1 MAIGVYLGWIRYM
14 TPSWSLSPRANFFVK
29 ALWTGGAVG
38 SAWLVAKRMLDK
50 FQHLDHDKH
59 SLNQLKC
66 KMLLKEAEKANGP
79 QKKETLDQCRS
90 IFALLPVCAATE
102 EIGVLLAKQYIDI
115 NGEDQAAL
123 CVKTFFNSSSCWKI
137 IDHVKQRPAVDINLM
152 KQLLNRVYDT
162 LHWNLDKKQPL
173 SLVEETLRLGKARD
187 QWGGIF
193 SASDVLWYAQKH
205 LSTLEGVDRVRAECL
220 FLEYAYAC
228 PPSGLETAKAN
239 VQDAYLRLNG
249 DRRQMEASLYLANSY
264 HQVGLETLAQQA
276 LDKIQSDLND
286 TPVLDPDDLLHLGML
301 NKVFTIPFADAVEK
315 VKSRFSKESLSVHGL
330 LKIAYACIKAG
341 HLPLAVECI
350 QEAFAFVKTLPPKV
364 SHNAPLVFEVIE
376 LHRTYVSIENQDVI
390 ADVFEPFYNEL
401 IPLSCA
407 HYGAKV
413 LALRNTKQE
422 YDKAKT
428 FLTAHLK
435 KLKDAPYFQ
444 YHLKDLFD
452 QLLFLTQSSVLPQPQ
467 KQLILDEAAQLLPK
481 LNDQIGAAIQLADA
495 YLDHDFEQCRQ
506 MSKKC
511 EILINTHW
519 RLNITVITAVVL
531 VILWGTAAV
540 FRPSLIPTNG
550 S

>member
-1 MAIGVYLGWIRYM
+1 MATGVYLGWIRCVI
-14 TPSWSLSPRANFFVK
+14 PSLSLSPRAHFFVK
-29 ALWTGGAVG
+29 VLWTGGAVG
-38 SAWLVAKRMLDK
+38 SVWLVAKRMLDK

-79 QKKETLDQCRS
+79 QKKEMLDQCKS
-90 IFALLPVCAATE
+90 IFASLFCSAAKE

-137 IDHVKQRPAVDINLM
+137 IDHVNQRPAVDVNLM

-173 SLVEETLRLGKARD
+173 SLVKETLRLGKARD
-187 QWGGIF
+187 QWGGNF
-193 SASDVLWYAQKH
+193 SASDILLYAQKH
-205 LSTLEGVDRVRAECL
+205 LSTLKEVDRVRAECL
-220 FLEYAYAC
+220 FLEYTHEC
-228 PPSGLETAKAN
+228 RPSGLEAAKAN
-239 VQDAYLRLNG
+239 VQAAYLTLNG

-264 HQVGLETLAQQA
+264 HQVGLETLAQQE

-286 TPVLDPDDLLHLGML
+286 TPALYPDDLLHLGML
-301 NKVFTIPFADAVEK
+301 NKVFTIPFADAVKK
-315 VKSRFSKESLSVHGL
+315 VKSRFSKEGLSVHGL
-330 LKIAYACIKAG
+330 LKITYACIKAD
-341 HLPLAVECI
+341 HLPQAVECI
-350 QEAFAFVKTLPPKV
+350 QEAFAIVKTLPPNV
-364 SHNAPLVFEVIE
+364 SDNAPLVFEVIE
-376 LHRTYVSIENQDVI
+376 LHRNYCSIENQDVI

-422 YDKAKT
+422 YDKAKI

-444 YHLKDLFD
+444 YHPKELFD
-452 QLLFLTQSSVLPQPQ
+452 HLLFLTQSQTLPPPQ
-467 KQLILDEAAQLLPK
+467 KQLILDEAVQLLPK
-481 LNDQIGAAIQLADA
+481 LNDQTGAAIQLADA
-495 YLDHDFEQCRQ
+495 YLDHDFAQCCQ

-519 RLNITVITAVVL
+519 RLNITVITAVAL

-540 FRPSLIPTNG
+540 FRPSFLFPKQ
-550 S
+550 